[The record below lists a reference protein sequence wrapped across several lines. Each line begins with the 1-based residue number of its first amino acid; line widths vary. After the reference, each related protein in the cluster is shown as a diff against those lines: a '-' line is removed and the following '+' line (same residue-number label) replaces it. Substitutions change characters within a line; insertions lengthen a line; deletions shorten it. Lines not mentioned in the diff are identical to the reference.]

1 MLNEVMIEKLVDKF
15 WDGVRDLSWDEWCS
29 MSSKDKEE
37 IVVDVISELND
48 ITLDVDEVY
57 ECFWD
62 WAEGLEESSFF
73 DFDSFDDEE

>member
-1 MLNEVMIEKLVDKF
+1 MLNESMVEKLVSMF
-15 WDGVRDLSWDEWCS
+15 WDGVKDLSWDDWCS

-37 IVVDVISELND
+37 IVVDVISELDD

-62 WAEGLEESSFF
+62 WESGLEESSFV
-73 DFDSFDDEE
+73 DFE

>member
-1 MLNEVMIEKLVDKF
+1 MLSESMVEKLVSKF
-15 WDGVRDLSWDEWCS
+15 WDGVKDLSWDDWCS

-37 IVVDVISELND
+37 IVVDVISDLDD

-62 WAEGLEESSFF
+62 WESGLEESSFF
-73 DFDSFDDEE
+73 DFESFDK